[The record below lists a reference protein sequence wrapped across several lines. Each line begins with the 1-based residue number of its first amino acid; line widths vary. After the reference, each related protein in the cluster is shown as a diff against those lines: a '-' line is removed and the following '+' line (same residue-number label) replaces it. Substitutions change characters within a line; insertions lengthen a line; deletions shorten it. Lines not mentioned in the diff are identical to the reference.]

1 MAKEENT
8 PKAAPKAA
16 PKASAAAPKASPAE
30 AAAPQFV
37 PAPVVPTNV
46 LAIVSLVTGI
56 LGLTFAPF
64 ISSLAAIITGHIS
77 LHQIKATHEQGRGMA
92 IAGLILGYVMLALA
106 LIALA
111 VIIFIFVVSMNSYGM
126 NPARMRG
133 I

>member
-1 MAKEENT
+1 MAKAENT
-8 PKAAPKAA
+8 PTAPKAAPKAA
-16 PKASAAAPKASPAE
+16 PAAP
-30 AAAPQFV
+30 AAPTYV

-64 ISSLAAIITGHIS
+64 ISSIAAIITGHIS

-92 IAGLILGYVMLALA
+92 LAGLILGYVMLTLA
-106 LIALA
+106 FIGLA
-111 VIIFIFVVSMNSYGM
+111 ILIFIFVVSMNSYGM
-126 NPARMRG
+126 NNPMRLRGG

>member
-1 MAKEENT
+1 MAKEENTPAT

-16 PKASAAAPKASPAE
+16 PKTAPAAP
-30 AAAPQFV
+30 AAPTYV

-64 ISSLAAIITGHIS
+64 ISSIAAIITGHIS
-77 LHQIKATHEQGRGMA
+77 LHQIKTTHEQGRGMA
-92 IAGLILGYVMLALA
+92 LAGLILGYVMLALA
-106 LIALA
+106 LIGLA
-111 VIIFIFVVSMNSYGM
+111 ILIFIFVVSMNSYGM
-126 NPARMRG
+126 NNPMRLRGG